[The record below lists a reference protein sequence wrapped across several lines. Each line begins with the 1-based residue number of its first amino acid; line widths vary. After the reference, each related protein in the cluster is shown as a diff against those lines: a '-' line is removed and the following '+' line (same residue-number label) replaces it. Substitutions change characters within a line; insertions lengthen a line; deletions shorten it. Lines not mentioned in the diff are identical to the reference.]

1 MYRDRGGGFLDE
13 IYCHFASQTSNRG
26 HGNPL
31 CALEIVQIAHY
42 TLLKD
47 QSKRNFNVKHA
58 LALQKLLQSFCFAP

>member
-13 IYCHFASQTSNRG
+13 IYGHFASEPSNRG

-31 CALEIVQIAHY
+31 CGLEIVQTPHY
-42 TLLKD
+42 SLLND

-58 LALQKLLQSFCFAP
+58 PVAQKLLQSFILAP